1 MVRLIYLISTLF
13 LLSLSA
19 SSLAAG
25 SIDLSKDIQEMSPM
39 QMDHCDTEAEA
50 MDAECIDHCSALFA
64 STSLNTYQLVRIEQH
79 KYPSYIQGLPTF
91 LPAPYWRP
99 PSSHS

>member
-1 MVRLIYLISTLF
+1 MRYLVRFLSILIV
-13 LLSLSA
+13 LSSSA
-19 SSLAAG
+19 ISLAVG
-25 SIDLSKDIQEMSPM
+25 SLEQPEDSVEMSPM

-50 MDAECIDHCSALFA
+50 MDAECIDHCTGLFA

-91 LPAPYWRP
+91 LHAPYWRP
-99 PSSHS
+99 PSIHS